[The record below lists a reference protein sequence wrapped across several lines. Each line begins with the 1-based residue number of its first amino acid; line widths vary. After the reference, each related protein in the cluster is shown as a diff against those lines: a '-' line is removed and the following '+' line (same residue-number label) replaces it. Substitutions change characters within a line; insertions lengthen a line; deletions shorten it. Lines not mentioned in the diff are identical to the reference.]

1 MDARELEHYLHDR
14 IPLSRAMQ
22 VEVRAATPDGVT
34 LFAPLAPNINHRDTV
49 FGGSASA
56 LAILAAW
63 SALLVRLKDAAL
75 DGRIVIQRN
84 TMHYERPMAAA
95 FTASA
100 SVPDGASWERLLAAI
115 RRGRPGRIRIHS
127 VLECEGTPCGDL
139 EGEFVVLPPATA
151 TAPRSPA

>member
-1 MDARELEHYLHDR
+1 MDARDLERYLHDR
-14 IPLSRAMQ
+14 IPLSRAMA
-22 VEVRAATPDGVT
+22 VEVRAASPAGVI

-84 TMHYERPMAAA
+84 TVHYERPMAAA
-95 FTASA
+95 FKASA
-100 SVPDGASWERLLAAI
+100 AVPEGTSWERLLAAI
-115 RRGRPGRIRIHS
+115 HRGRPGRIRIHS
-127 VLECEGTPCGDL
+127 VLECDGTPSGDL
-139 EGEFVVLPPATA
+139 EGEFVVLPPPA

>member
-1 MDARELEHYLHDR
+1 MDARELERYLQDR
-14 IPLSRAMQ
+14 IPLSRAMA
-22 VEVRAATPDGVT
+22 VEVRTASPAGVT

-63 SALLVRLKDAAL
+63 SALLARLKGAAL
-75 DGRIVIQRN
+75 EGRIVIQRN
-84 TMHYERPMAAA
+84 TMHYERPMADA

-100 SVPDGASWERLLAAI
+100 SVPDGAAWERLLAAI

-127 VLECEGTPCGDL
+127 VLYCGGTPSGDL
-139 EGEFVVLPPATA
+139 EGEFVVLP
-151 TAPRSPA
+151 APRVE

>member
-1 MDARELEHYLHDR
+1 MDARELERYLHDR
-14 IPLSRAMQ
+14 IPLSRAMA
-22 VEVRAATPDGVT
+22 VEVRAASPAGVT

-63 SALLVRLKDAAL
+63 SALLVRLKDATL

-100 SVPDGASWERLLAAI
+100 SVPDGAAWERLLTAI
-115 RRGRPGRIRIHS
+115 RRGRPGRIRITS
-127 VLECEGTPCGDL
+127 VLDCGGTRSGDL

-151 TAPRSPA
+151 NAPRSPA

>member
-1 MDARELEHYLHDR
+1 MDARDLERYLHDR
-14 IPLSRAMQ
+14 IPLSRAMA
-22 VEVRAATPDGVT
+22 VEVRAASPAGVT

-127 VLECEGTPCGDL
+127 VLDCSGTPSADL
-139 EGEFVVLPPATA
+139 EGEFVVLPPS
-151 TAPRSPA
+151 RDEEEIR

>member
-1 MDARELEHYLHDR
+1 MDARDLERYLHDR
-14 IPLSRAMQ
+14 IPLSRAMA
-22 VEVRAATPDGVT
+22 VEVRAAAPAGVT
-34 LFAPLAPNINHRDTV
+34 LFAPLAPNMNHRDTV

-63 SALLVRLKDAAL
+63 SALLVRLKDAEF

-84 TMHYERPMAAA
+84 TVHYERPMAAA

-127 VLECEGTPCGDL
+127 VLDCESTQCGDL
-139 EGEFVVLPPATA
+139 EGEFVVLPPTG

>member
-1 MDARELEHYLHDR
+1 MDARELERYLHDR
-14 IPLSRAMQ
+14 IPLSRAMA
-22 VEVRAATPDGVT
+22 VEVHAASPAGVT

-63 SALLVRLKDAAL
+63 SALLVRLKDATL

-84 TMHYERPMAAA
+84 TMHYERPMADA

-100 SVPDGASWERLLAAI
+100 SVPDGASWERLLTAI
-115 RRGRPGRIRIHS
+115 RRGRPGRIRIQS
-127 VLECEGTPCGDL
+127 VLECGGTPSGDL

-151 TAPRSPA
+151 SAPRSPA